1 MMPTDARIQEL
12 LHWRL
17 RQAEA
22 EAPLAPS
29 AAHLLAL
36 ARPWWEA
43 LPERFQ
49 ALVDRLRQIQVA
61 YAHAQADPRDFR
73 AGHPVPA
80 LIVRAEEELESAAR
94 LLYLEVRNGRL
105 RLRFQLDAAL
115 EPAAQALD
123 VTFIPESPME
133 APFSAHA
140 VLSLD
145 KEYHLEGELPEGVAR
160 RWEGWKVDQRIP
172 YRMILRPGESVG

>member
-1 MMPTDARIQEL
+1 
-12 LHWRL
+12 
-17 RQAEA
+17 
-22 EAPLAPS
+22 
-29 AAHLLAL
+29 
-36 ARPWWEA
+36 
-43 LPERFQ
+43 
-49 ALVDRLRQIQVA
+49 
-61 YAHAQADPRDFR
+61 
-73 AGHPVPA
+73 VPA

-133 APFSAHA
+133 APFSAPA

-145 KEYHLEGELPEGVAR
+145 QEYHLEGELPEGVAR